1 MNKIYI
7 LTDYKN
13 IFGSKHNATPYR
25 SGMDKDLL
33 KKYFE
38 IYEFEAIFLKYSD
51 INFRKMNFKDQYV
64 LYTSSED
71 IGGLYKNYIEDIIYG
86 LHIQGAKIIPDY
98 KYLKAHNNK
107 VFMEILRDLTINDK
121 LNFIQSHYF
130 GTLEELI
137 NNINKIEL
145 PVVIK
150 SAAGA
155 MSRGV
160 YIANNRN
167 ELIKN
172 AKKISRSKYI
182 FDELWDLG
190 RAIKHKGYIKESK
203 YRNKFIV
210 QNFIP
215 GLENDWKI
223 LIYGEKYYILYRG
236 VRDNDFRAS
245 GSHKFIFKED
255 IPDGILDFAKLIFD
269 ILNVPNL
276 SIDVAF
282 DGNKFHLL
290 EFQAIYYGTTTIV
303 KSPFYFNQIN
313 NKWEIIK
320 ETSILE
326 KIYVESIVNFINK

>member
-13 IFGSKHNATPYR
+13 IFSSKHNATPYR
-25 SGMDKDLL
+25 SGMDKKLL
-33 KKYFE
+33 EKYFKENGYE
-38 IYEFEAIFLKYSD
+38 IIFLKFAD
-51 INFRKMNFKDQYV
+51 INFRKMNFEDQYII
-64 LYTSSED
+64 YTSSED
-71 IGGLYKNYIEDIIYG
+71 IGGHYKSYIEDIIYG
-86 LHIQGAKIIPDY
+86 LYLQNAKLIPEY

-107 VFMEILRDLTINDK
+107 VFMEILRDLTINDD
-121 LNFIQSHYF
+121 LNFIHSHYF
-130 GTLEELI
+130 GTIEELK
-137 NNINKIEL
+137 NNLYNITF
-145 PVVIK
+145 PAVIK
-150 SAAGA
+150 SATGA

-160 YIANNRN
+160 YLSKNKK
-167 ELIKN
+167 ELIKK
-172 AKKISRSKYI
+172 AKKISRSTYL
-182 FDELWDLG
+182 FDELWDIG

-223 LIYGEKYYILYRG
+223 LIYGDKYYILYRG

-245 GSHKFIFKED
+245 GSGKFIFKED
-255 IPDGILDFAKLIFD
+255 IPNGILDFAKLIFD

-282 DGNKFHLL
+282 DGNNFYLL
-290 EFQAIYYGTTTIV
+290 EFQAIHYGTTTIV
-303 KSPFYFNQIN
+303 KSPFYFNKIN
-313 NKWEIIK
+313 NNWEIIK
-320 ETSILE
+320 ENSVLE

>member
-51 INFRKMNFKDQYV
+51 INFRKMNLKDQYV

-107 VFMEILRDLTINDK
+107 VFMEILRDLTINDDI
-121 LNFIQSHYF
+121 NFIQSHYF
-130 GTLEELI
+130 GTLEELT
-137 NNINKIEL
+137 NNINKIEF

-160 YIANNRN
+160 YFANNKN

-215 GLENDWKI
+215 NLKNDWKI
-223 LIYGEKYYILYRG
+223 LIYGDRYYILYRG

-245 GSHKFIFKED
+245 GSGKFIFTDD
-255 IPDGILDFAKLIFD
+255 IPNGILDYAKQIFD

-276 SIDVAF
+276 SIDIAF
-282 DGNKFHLL
+282 DGNKFYLL
-290 EFQAIYYGTTTIV
+290 EFQAIYYGTTTIE
-303 KSPFYFNQIN
+303 KSSFYFKNIN
-313 NKWEIIK
+313 NSWEIIK
-320 ETSILE
+320 EKPILE
-326 KIYVESIVNFINK
+326 KIYVESILNFINK